1 MKNAFVI
8 AALVLLASACSTE
21 GSFPIEFKV
30 PMCQNTLNKGMTA
43 SSTATTEKEIC
54 GEEVLVIRGQFNP
67 TKSLHC
73 DSGCAK
79 DEYGDMALWN
89 QFGQTVRFYCWV
101 NAITP
106 AASCFNRD
114 YISVQTMG
122 MYDST
127 EGYHPEGDGI
137 GMTTVHEDD
146 TIYVKVCT
154 QIGQYLT
161 DEGPC
166 SEIQS
171 FKMVDGHYRSS

>member
-1 MKNAFVI
+1 MIVMAI
-8 AALVLLASACSTE
+8 CLLTAACSKE

-30 PMCQNTLNKGMTA
+30 KMCANTLNQGATTQATA
-43 SSTATTEKEIC
+43 STEADVC
-54 GEEVLVIRGQFNP
+54 GEEVLVLKGQFNP

-89 QFGQTVRFYCWV
+89 QFGQTIHFYCWV
-101 NAITP
+101 NAVNT

-122 MYDST
+122 VYDT
-127 EGYHPEGDGI
+127 TKGYHPEGDGI
-137 GMTTVHEDD
+137 AMTTVHEDD

-154 QIGQYLT
+154 LDGQFT
-161 DEGPC
+161 NNEVSC
-166 SEIQS
+166 SEIQT
-171 FKMVDGHYRSS
+171 FKMN